1 MGINKDLR
9 TLSVAMSDYSITLKP
24 VFSAPADSLPREV
37 TLPDGWS
44 SLSWHQKETLDAL
57 NNPDVDVVFNVAMTG
72 DGKSL
77 AAYLKPLTKKLFS
90 VISLYPTNEL
100 ARDQESQIENYIQLF
115 NPKIKPRY
123 SRLSGEL
130 LEVYA
135 EDENLRKEAAIA
147 SRTGQSD
154 ILLSNPDIFHYL
166 HQGAY
171 LTPYD
176 NRDKLWGR
184 IAQDFELFIFDEFH
198 VFAAPQVSSVLNT
211 MLLIRTT
218 QSINKKFLFLSATPD
233 NEFIER
239 LKIAGFRCHIIN
251 PEEEHKYQFPIT
263 QVDQEEFKAKNWRK
277 VVGEIDLNFIPL
289 EPNSR
294 TSENWLKE
302 NAQQILDQFSEPG
315 SKGAIILNSVASV
328 KRLVQF
334 FKDYLEPHGLTVGE
348 NTGLSSKETK
358 SKSLSADLVIGT
370 STIDV
375 GVDFKIN
382 FLFFESAD
390 SGNFIQRLGRL
401 GRHEGYESNNEYV
414 RFKSFRAYAL
424 VPNFFTERLFDKDD
438 APLKCK
444 NSYSRPFFHDV
455 VKEKYRAINNFSSYY
470 RNWGGFQ
477 TFKLFLDLNQKTIAN
492 TYAES
497 KKAFVAMAEEAF
509 DIKLSKVAGKWKY
522 FEHQWH
528 DLSGKKGNPVAEEAC
543 SFRGKS
549 DLQCGLY
556 DLTEGNEASCFK
568 TYGLPG
574 VLSNLEVEPISEAEY
589 RRSLDQAIQK
599 SGQPIAKGRFNYC
612 LAFMRLVRYRDER
625 LDWKF
630 TYNGDLL
637 DLINR
642 WEVQVL
648 YGFEIWQPDNR
659 WISAINKR
667 LSKQGMVVYLLPRPV
682 SEVRARLQLPMHF
695 QIYPICDRHSWHD
708 PKAPYSIAFG
718 QSALLID
725 TLAYYFKQDG
735 GKALIF

>member
-1 MGINKDLR
+1 MEINKDLR
-9 TLSVAMSDYSITLKP
+9 TLSPAMSDYSITLKP
-24 VFSAPADSLPREV
+24 VFSAPAGSLPASV
-37 TLPDGWS
+37 KLPQGWS
-44 SLSWHQKETLDAL
+44 SLAWHQKETLDAL
-57 NNPDVDVVFNVAMTG
+57 NNPEIDVVFNVAMTG

-100 ARDQESQIENYIQLF
+100 ARDQESQIQNYIDLF
-115 NPKIKPRY
+115 QPKVKPRC

-135 EDENLRKEAAIA
+135 ENENLRKEAAIA
-147 SRTGQSD
+147 SRSGQSD

-166 HQGAY
+166 HRGAY

-198 VFAAPQVSSVLNT
+198 VFAAPQISSVLNT
-211 MLLIRTT
+211 LLLIRTT
-218 QSINKKFLFLSATPD
+218 QSLNKKFLFLSATPD
-233 NEFIER
+233 HKFIER
-239 LKIAGFRCHIIN
+239 LKIAGFRCQVID
-251 PEEEHKYQFPIT
+251 PKEENKYQFP
-263 QVDQEEFKAKNWRK
+263 VAEADQAELLAQNWRK
-277 VVGEIDLNFIPL
+277 VVSEINLQFIAL
-289 EPNSR
+289 ESNSR
-294 TSENWLKE
+294 ASELWLKE
-302 NAQQILDQFSEPG
+302 NAEKILEQFSEPG

-328 KRLVQF
+328 KRLVYF
-334 FKDYLEPHGLTVGE
+334 FKDYLEPYGLTVGE

-358 SKSLSADLVIGT
+358 EKSLSSDLVIGT

-401 GRHEGYESNNEYV
+401 GRHEGYKKEDK
-414 RFKSFRAYAL
+414 FIKFQSFRAYAL
-424 VPNFFTERLFDKDD
+424 VPNFFTERLFDKND
-438 APLKCK
+438 APLTQNK
-444 NSYSRPFFHDV
+444 SYERPFFHEIV
-455 VKEKYRAINNFSSYY
+455 AAEYRSINQFYRYY
-470 RNWGGFQ
+470 QKWGGFQ
-477 TFKLFLDLNQKTIAN
+477 SFKLFLDLKQKPIQKTYEESIKVF
-492 TYAES
+492 AELS
-497 KKAFVAMAEEAF
+497 QQTLDFKIGYVAHQWKKFGQE
-509 DIKLSKVAGKWKY
+509 
-522 FEHQWH
+522 WH
-528 DLSGKKGNPVAEEAC
+528 DLSGKQGNPVAEEAC

-556 DLTEGNEASCFK
+556 DLTESNEASRFK
-568 TYGLPG
+568 AYGLPG
-574 VLSNLEVEPISEAEY
+574 ILSNLEIKPVTEAEY

-612 LAFMRLVRYRDER
+612 LAFMELVRYQDER

-648 YGFEIWQPDNR
+648 YGFEIWQPDNH

-667 LSKQGMVVYLLPRPV
+667 LAKQGMVVYLLPRPV

-725 TLAYYFKQDG
+725 TLAYYFKKDG
-735 GKALIF
+735 GKAWIF